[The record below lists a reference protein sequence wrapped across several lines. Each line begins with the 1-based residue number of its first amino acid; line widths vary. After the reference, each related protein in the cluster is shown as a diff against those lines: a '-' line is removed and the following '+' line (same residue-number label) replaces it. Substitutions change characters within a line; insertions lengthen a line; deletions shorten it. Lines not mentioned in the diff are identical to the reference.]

1 MRKEVLISGFG
12 GQGVIL
18 ASVILGR
25 AAAVYEGLYAVQTQS
40 YGPESRG
47 GASKAEV
54 VISDEPIDYP
64 KTLRPDYAVFLSQ
77 EAYQKYLTHLKENAI
92 LIIEKDLI
100 PHRNEEVEKK
110 LKLKV
115 YALPLTK
122 IAEETTGLSLTMN
135 ILALGLLVA
144 LTEIVSREAIEKAV
158 LDAVPKGTEQINLKA
173 LHKGFELGEKALK
186 GEL

>member
-1 MRKEVLISGFG
+1 MRKEVLFSGFG

-25 AAAVYEGLYAVQTQS
+25 AAAVYENLYAVQTQS

-64 KTLRPDYAVFLSQ
+64 KTLQPDYAVFFSQ
-77 EAYQKYLTHLKENAI
+77 EAYNKYLRTVKEGATV
-92 LIIEKDLI
+92 IIEKDLV
-100 PHRNEEVEKK
+100 PHRDLDFEKK
-110 LKLKV
+110 LNV
-115 YALPLTK
+115 IALPLTE

-135 ILALGLLVA
+135 ILALGLLVGI
-144 LTEIVSREAIEKAV
+144 TGIVSREAIEQAV
-158 LDAVPKGTEQINLKA
+158 RDSVPKGTEEINVRA
-173 LHKGFELGEKALK
+173 LHRGFELAEEFK
-186 GEL
+186 G

>member
-1 MRKEVLISGFG
+1 MRKEVLFSGFG

-25 AAAVYEGLYAVQTQS
+25 AAAVYENLYAVQTQS

-64 KTLRPDYAVFLSQ
+64 KTLQPDYAVFFSQ
-77 EAYQKYLTHLKENAI
+77 EAYNKYLRTVKEGATV
-92 LIIEKDLI
+92 IIEKDLV
-100 PHRNEEVEKK
+100 PHRDLDFEKK
-110 LKLKV
+110 LNV
-115 YALPLTK
+115 IALPLTE

-135 ILALGLLVA
+135 ILTLGLLVGI
-144 LTEIVSREAIEKAV
+144 TGIVSREAIEQAV
-158 LDAVPKGTEQINLKA
+158 RDSVPKGTEEINVRA
-173 LHKGFELGEKALK
+173 LHRGFELAEEFK
-186 GEL
+186 G

>member
-1 MRKEVLISGFG
+1 MREEVLFSGFG

-64 KTLRPDYAVFLSQ
+64 KALHPDYAAFFSQ
-77 EAYQKYLTHLKENAI
+77 EAYSKYLYTVREGAKVIVES
-92 LIIEKDLI
+92 DLV
-100 PHRNEEVEKK
+100 PNRDFEFEKK
-110 LKLKV
+110 LEVL
-115 YALPLTK
+115 ALPLTR

-135 ILALGLLVA
+135 ILTLGI
-144 LTEIVSREAIEKAV
+144 LTTWTGIVGREAMEKATV
-158 LDAVPKGTEQINLKA
+158 DAVPRGTEQINLRA
-173 LHKGFELGEKALK
+173 LRKGFELGEKARK
-186 GEL
+186 GLL

>member
-1 MRKEVLISGFG
+1 MRKEILFSGFG

-25 AAAVYEGLYAVQTQS
+25 AAAVYEGLYAVQTQA

-64 KTLRPDYAVFLSQ
+64 KTLSPDCAVFFSQ
-77 EAYQKYLTHLKENAI
+77 EAYNKYLRMVREGAR
-92 LIIEKDLI
+92 IIVESDLV
-100 PHRNEEVEKK
+100 PHRDEEFEKK
-110 LKLKV
+110 LEVLS
-115 YALPLTK
+115 LPLTG

-135 ILALGLLVA
+135 ILTLGV
-144 LTEIVSREAIEKAV
+144 LTAWTEVVSRESIEKAV
-158 LDAVPKGTEQINLKA
+158 LDAVPKGTEEINLRA
-173 LHKGFELGEKALK
+173 LRKGFELGEKAK
-186 GEL
+186 NGEL

>member
-1 MRKEVLISGFG
+1 MRKEVLFSGFG

-25 AAAVYEGLYAVQTQS
+25 AAAVYEGLYAVQTQA

-64 KTLRPDYAVFLSQ
+64 KTIHPDYAVFFSQ
-77 EAYQKYLTHLKENAI
+77 EAYSKYLHTVKEGAKVI
-92 LIIEKDLI
+92 VEKDLV
-100 PHRNEEVEKK
+100 PHRDPEFEKK
-110 LKLKV
+110 LDLI
-115 YALPLTK
+115 ALPLTE

-135 ILALGLLVA
+135 ILTLGV
-144 LTEIVSREAIEKAV
+144 LTEWTGLVSRDAIEKAV
-158 LDAVPKGTEQINLKA
+158 LDAVPHGTEGINRRALLK
-173 LHKGFELGEKALK
+173 GVELGEKAK
-186 GEL
+186 NGEL

>member
-1 MRKEVLISGFG
+1 MRREVLFSGFG

-47 GASKAEV
+47 GASRAEV

-64 KTLRPDYAVFLSQ
+64 KAIAPDYAVFFSQ
-77 EAYQKYLTHLKENAI
+77 EAYTKFLRTVKEGAAVI
-92 LIIEKDLI
+92 VEKDLV
-100 PHRNEEVEKK
+100 PHRDFEFEER
-110 LKLKV
+110 LNLI
-115 YALPLTK
+115 ALPLTE

-135 ILALGLLVA
+135 ILTLGILVGV
-144 LTEIVSREAIEKAV
+144 TGVVGKGSIEKAV
-158 LDAVPKGTEQINLKA
+158 RDAVPHGTEEINLRA
-173 LHKGFELGEKALK
+173 LRRGFELAEKAK
-186 GEL
+186 RGEL

>member
-1 MRKEVLISGFG
+1 MRTEVLFSGFG

-25 AAAVYEGLYAVQTQS
+25 AAAVYGNLYAVQTQA

-64 KTLRPDYAVFLSQ
+64 KTLHPDYAVFFSQ
-77 EAYQKYLTHLKENAI
+77 EAYNKYLKTVKEGAVVI
-92 LIIEKDLI
+92 VESELV
-100 PHRNEEVEKK
+100 PHRDEEFEK
-110 LKLKV
+110 KLKV
-115 YALPLTK
+115 YAYPLTK

-135 ILALGLLVA
+135 ILTLGLLVA
-144 LTEIVSREAIEKAV
+144 LTDVVSREAIEKAV
-158 LDAVPKGTEQINLKA
+158 LDAVPKGTEEINLKA
-173 LHKGFELGEKALK
+173 LHRGFELGEKAKK

>member
-1 MRKEVLISGFG
+1 MRKEVLFSGFG

-25 AAAVYEGLYAVQTQS
+25 AAAVYEGLYAVQSQA

-64 KTLRPDYAVFLSQ
+64 KTLEPDYAVFFSQ
-77 EAYQKYLTHLKENAI
+77 EAYSKYLHTVKEGAKV
-92 LIIEKDLI
+92 IIEQELV
-100 PHRNEEVEKK
+100 PHRDVEFEGK
-110 LKLKV
+110 LDAI
-115 YALPLTK
+115 ALPLTE

-135 ILALGLLVA
+135 ILTLGLLTAWTGV
-144 LTEIVSREAIEKAV
+144 VGRKAIEKAV
-158 LDAVPKGTEQINLKA
+158 LDAVPKGTEEINLRA
-173 LHKGFELGEKALK
+173 LYKGFELGEKAK
-186 GEL
+186 AGEL

>member
-1 MRKEVLISGFG
+1 MRKEILFSGFG

-25 AAAVYEGLYAVQTQS
+25 AAAVYENLYAVQTQA

-64 KTLRPDYAVFLSQ
+64 KTIEPDCAVFFSQ
-77 EAYQKYLTHLKENAI
+77 EAYSKYLHTVKEGAKV
-92 LIIEKDLI
+92 IIESELV
-100 PHRNEEVEKK
+100 PHRDLEFEKK
-110 LKLKV
+110 LDV
-115 YALPLTK
+115 IALPLTE

-135 ILALGLLVA
+135 ILTLGLLTAWTGV
-144 LTEIVSREAIEKAV
+144 VGREAIEKAV
-158 LDAVPKGTEQINLKA
+158 LDAVPKGTEEINLRA
-173 LHKGFELGEKALK
+173 LYKGFELGEKAK
-186 GEL
+186 NGKF

>member
-1 MRKEVLISGFG
+1 MRKEILFSGFG

-25 AAAVYEGLYAVQTQS
+25 AAAVYENLYAVQTQA

-64 KTLRPDYAVFLSQ
+64 KTLQPDCAVFFSQ
-77 EAYQKYLTHLKENAI
+77 EAYNKYLHTVKEGAK
-92 LIIEKDLI
+92 IIVEEELV
-100 PHRNEEVEKK
+100 PHRDIEFEKK
-110 LKLKV
+110 LEV
-115 YALPLTK
+115 ISLPLTE

-135 ILALGLLVA
+135 ILTLGI
-144 LTEIVSREAIEKAV
+144 LTAWTGVVGREAIEKAV
-158 LDAVPKGTEQINLKA
+158 LDAVPKGTEEINLRA
-173 LHKGFELGEKALK
+173 LHKGFELGEKAKK

>member
-1 MRKEVLISGFG
+1 MRKEILIGGFG

-25 AAAVYEGLYAVQTQS
+25 AAAVYEGLHAVQTQV

-47 GASKAEV
+47 GASRAEV

-64 KTLRPDYAVFLSQ
+64 KAIKPDYAILLSQ
-77 EAYQKYLTHLKENAI
+77 QAYDKYLPLVREGG
-92 LIIEKDLI
+92 LVIIEEDLI
-100 PHRNEEVEKK
+100 PHRNEELEKGK
-110 LKLKV
+110 EIHA
-115 YALPLTK
+115 YPLTK

-135 ILALGLLVA
+135 ILTLGLFVG
-144 LTEIVSREAIEKAV
+144 LTGIVKRESIEKAV

-173 LHKGFELGEKALK
+173 LHKGFELAEKS
-186 GEL
+186 

>member
-1 MRKEVLISGFG
+1 MRKEVLFSGFG

-25 AAAVYEGLYAVQTQS
+25 AAAVYENLYAVQSQA

-64 KTLRPDYAVFLSQ
+64 KTLSPDYAVLFSQ
-77 EAYQKYLTHLKENAI
+77 EAYNKYLHSVREGAKVIVEEELVPRR
-92 LIIEKDLI
+92 DL
-100 PHRNEEVEKK
+100 EFEKK
-110 LKLKV
+110 LDVL
-115 YALPLTK
+115 AFPLTE

-135 ILALGLLVA
+135 ILTLGI
-144 LTEIVSREAIEKAV
+144 LTAWTGVVSREAVEKAV
-158 LDAVPKGTEQINLKA
+158 LDAVPRGTEEINLRA
-173 LHKGFELGEKALK
+173 LHRGFELGEKAK
-186 GEL
+186 NGEL

>member
-1 MRKEVLISGFG
+1 MRKEILFSGFG

-25 AAAVYEGLYAVQTQS
+25 AAAVYENLYAVQTQT

-64 KTLRPDYAVFLSQ
+64 KALKPDCAVFFSQ
-77 EAYQKYLTHLKENAI
+77 EAYNKYLRTVREGAKVIVES
-92 LIIEKDLI
+92 DLV
-100 PHRNEEVEKK
+100 PHRDEEFEK
-110 LKLKV
+110 KLKV
-115 YALPLTK
+115 YALPLTG

-135 ILALGLLVA
+135 ILTLGV
-144 LTEIVSREAIEKAV
+144 LTAWTEVVSREAIEKAV
-158 LDAVPKGTEQINLKA
+158 LDAVPKGTEEINLRA
-173 LHKGFELGEKALK
+173 LHKGFELGEKARTEGL
-186 GEL
+186 

>member
-1 MRKEVLISGFG
+1 MRKEILFSGFG

-25 AAAVYEGLYAVQTQS
+25 AAAVYENLYAVQTQA

-64 KTLRPDYAVFLSQ
+64 KTLNPDCAVFFSQ
-77 EAYQKYLTHLKENAI
+77 EAYNKYLHTVREGAR
-92 LIIEKDLI
+92 IIVEEELV
-100 PHRNEEVEKK
+100 PHRDIEFEKGLEV
-110 LKLKV
+110 V
-115 YALPLTK
+115 SLPLTE

-135 ILALGLLVA
+135 ILTLGI
-144 LTEIVSREAIEKAV
+144 LTAWTGVVSRKAIEKAV
-158 LDAVPKGTEQINLKA
+158 LDAVPKGTEEINLKA
-173 LHKGFELGEKALK
+173 LHKGFELGEKAK
-186 GEL
+186 SGEL

>member
-1 MRKEVLISGFG
+1 MRKEVLFSGFG

-25 AAAVYEGLYAVQTQS
+25 AAAVYENLYAVQSQA

-64 KTLRPDYAVFLSQ
+64 KTLQPDYAVFFSQ
-77 EAYQKYLTHLKENAI
+77 EAYSKYLHSVKEGAK
-92 LIIEKDLI
+92 IIVEKELVPNRDL
-100 PHRNEEVEKK
+100 EFEKK
-110 LKLKV
+110 LDV
-115 YALPLTK
+115 VALPLTE

-135 ILALGLLVA
+135 ILTLGLLTA
-144 LTEIVSREAIEKAV
+144 WTGIVSREAIEKAV
-158 LDAVPKGTEQINLKA
+158 LDAVPKGTEEINLRA
-173 LHKGFELGEKALK
+173 LRKGFELGEKAK
-186 GEL
+186 NGEL